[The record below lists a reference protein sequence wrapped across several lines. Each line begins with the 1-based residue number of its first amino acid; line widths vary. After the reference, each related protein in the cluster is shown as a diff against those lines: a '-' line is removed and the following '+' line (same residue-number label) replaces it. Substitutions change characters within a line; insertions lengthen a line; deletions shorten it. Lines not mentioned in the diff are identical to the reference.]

1 MLPPAAET
9 DLPLY
14 SGRTYQPGGRRVK
27 GPPRTARRIQRWRGE
42 ELTKV
47 GRTTT
52 QEAGCRHVQV
62 DEPLFAAVSVPRSRR
77 RSAPSTKHARTSTC
91 SSGCTSARATTS
103 SARSS
108 TNSDQVRPT
117 LLRLRR
123 VPGWP
128 DLPHLVQRAVMIEY
142 DFAVAYES
150 VLRERQLAI
159 GAADVQNKQIET
171 SEQIIERIQ
180 AQRWLSP
187 EQTLITTSCG
197 LNHLSREAAFGKL
210 NTIADASAT
219 LRGDRALPNP
229 FCSTSQPAFRSP
241 PLLTHYDL
249 LWQEAVADGMLLA

>member
-1 MLPPAAET
+1 
-9 DLPLY
+9 
-14 SGRTYQPGGRRVK
+14 
-27 GPPRTARRIQRWRGE
+27 
-42 ELTKV
+42 
-47 GRTTT
+47 
-52 QEAGCRHVQV
+52 
-62 DEPLFAAVSVPRSRR
+62 
-77 RSAPSTKHARTSTC
+77 
-91 SSGCTSARATTS
+91 
-103 SARSS
+103 
-108 TNSDQVRPT
+108 
-117 LLRLRR
+117 
-123 VPGWP
+123 
-128 DLPHLVQRAVMIEY
+128 MIEY

-150 VLRERQLAI
+150 VLRQRQLAI

>member
-52 QEAGCRHVQV
+52 QEAGFRHVQV

-77 RSAPSTKHARTSTC
+77 RSAPPTKRARTSTC

-171 SEQIIERIQ
+171 IERIQ

-187 EQTLITTSCG
+187 EQTLITTSC
-197 LNHLSREAAFGKL
+197 
-210 NTIADASAT
+210 
-219 LRGDRALPNP
+219 
-229 FCSTSQPAFRSP
+229 
-241 PLLTHYDL
+241 
-249 LWQEAVADGMLLA
+249 